1 MMERERKLYLTVLGF
16 GVLAGLIAASQ
27 YVGFAYG
34 YDPRLGWSV
43 WQIAGVALYAPIAFP
58 VWLLTIAK
66 TGPVVFDTAGLIF
79 VGAMFAPF
87 LLAVI
92 LTRRGQ
98 REVRQ
103 FGSQAWGT
111 LADAQQA
118 GLIHHQPIG
127 TIVGKWSDRRRLL
140 SYQGAEHQLVAG
152 AARSGKGAGHVIP
165 TLLSWPESVLVY
177 DPKAECFDITA
188 AFRSKFSHAFF
199 VNFTRR
205 DSACFNPLAEVRR
218 GDFEIADVQNI
229 AAILSDPSGTR
240 NENNFFDKEAMSLLT
255 AVILHVLYT
264 APDDRKS
271 LATVRNRLMD
281 FEPLLEEMAT
291 TLHRN
296 RPDPVQPDGLARDAK
311 GNPIPEAIGEV
322 TLTAKEFLAMPAR
335 LRGDIRKTA
344 TSYLNAFADPIVADK
359 TSRSDFR
366 IGDLMCAKSPVSC
379 YLQVPPSD
387 ARRLRPLTRLFLSQ
401 VAASLMMNLGRDAEG
416 RDKKHKLLFLIDEFP
431 TLGRLSFFSD
441 NLRLM
446 AGYGIKAML
455 IVQSFKDI
463 ADAYG
468 TNNTIIDN
476 CHVTVA
482 FATADNDTARK
493 ISEMAGPAT
502 EYRASESRS
511 SDGSGLFT
519 GRYTRS
525 FSEAKRPLLDAGD
538 VRRLPYDEQL
548 VFVTGAKP
556 FRTRKVRYWKDAP
569 FKERATSIAA
579 GGRGPDQAA
588 RLDVPDAGRAVS
600 PWTSVGAVG
609 HTGSVVRAELPVDDA
624 EPAENAAE
632 LTPSTGGDVD
642 NLLRELGSGG
652 ESTG

>member
-1 MMERERKLYLTVLGF
+1 MMERERKLYLAVLGF
-16 GVLAGLIAASQ
+16 GVLAALIAASQ

-43 WQIAGVALYAPIAFP
+43 GQIAGITLYVPIAFP
-58 VWLLTIAK
+58 VWLLTIAR
-66 TGPVVFDTAGLIF
+66 TGPTVFDTAGLIF
-79 VGAMFAPF
+79 VGAMFVPF
-87 LLAVI
+87 LLAVM
-92 LTRRGQ
+92 LTRCGQ

-103 FGSQAWGT
+103 FGSRAWGT
-111 LADAQQA
+111 LADAHRA
-118 GLIHHQPIG
+118 GLIHRKPIG
-127 TIVGKWSDRRRLL
+127 TIVGWWSDRRRLL
-140 SYQGAEHQLVAG
+140 SYQGPEHQLVAG

-188 AFRSKFSHAFF
+188 TFRSKFSHAFF
-199 VNFTRR
+199 LNFTRR

-218 GDFEIADVQNI
+218 GDFEIADVQNV
-229 AAILSDPSGTR
+229 AAILCDPAGTK
-240 NENNFFDKEAMSLLT
+240 NQTNFFDDEAVSLLT

-296 RPDPVQPDGLARDAK
+296 RPDPAQADGRARDAN
-311 GNPIPEAIGEV
+311 GNPIPEGIGEV
-322 TLTAKEFLAMPAR
+322 VLTAKEFLAMPAR
-335 LRGDIRKTA
+335 LRGDVRATA
-344 TSYLNAFADPIVADK
+344 MSYLKVFADTIVADK

-366 IGDLMCAKSPVSC
+366 IGKLMCAESPVSC

-401 VAASLMMNLGRDAEG
+401 VAASLMKDMSRDAEG
-416 RDKKHKLLFLIDEFP
+416 RAKKHKLLFLIDEFP
-431 TLGRLSFFSD
+431 TLGRLGFFSD

-493 ISEMAGPAT
+493 ISEMAGLAT

-511 SDGSGLFT
+511 SGGSGLFT
-519 GRYTRS
+519 GRFTRS
-525 FSEAKRPLLDAGD
+525 FSEAKRELLDAGD

-569 FKERATSIAA
+569 FKGRATDIAA
-579 GGRGPDQAA
+579 GERGPDQVA
-588 RLDVPDAGRAVS
+588 RPDVPDAGRVAS
-600 PWTSVGAVG
+600 PWTGVQAVG
-609 HTGSVVRAELPVDDA
+609 HTGSVVRADLPVDDA
-624 EPAENAAE
+624 EPAENAGALAVGIGE
-632 LTPSTGGDVD
+632 DLDGLLGEERRRGD
-642 NLLRELGSGG
+642 LAC
-652 ESTG
+652 